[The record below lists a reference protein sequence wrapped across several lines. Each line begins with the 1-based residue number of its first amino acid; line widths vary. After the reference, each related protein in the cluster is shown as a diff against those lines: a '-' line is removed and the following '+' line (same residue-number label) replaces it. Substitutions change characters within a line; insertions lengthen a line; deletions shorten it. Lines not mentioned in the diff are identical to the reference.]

1 MLSILVCHS
10 YFLRFDQKQQLRAKP
25 YPPLASLHVA
35 AMLRAAGHEVSFF
48 DAMLADDL
56 NFYERRLSVI
66 KPQVVLFYEDNFNFL
81 SKMCLG
87 KMRDACFEM
96 IAAARAAGMRI
107 IAAGSDASDAP
118 GDYLAA
124 GADIVLHG
132 EALGA
137 LSALVCRLNGAPDLP
152 NAELAAGLPDV
163 SHATPAGPKRS
174 VAAAPLPEPSLAALP
189 AWDLIDI
196 EKVPARLAACARDI
210 SVSTWRHHAACPF
223 RCNWCAKPI
232 WGNQYLQRPAAAVAA
247 EMLHL
252 KRHYRPDHI
261 WFADDI
267 FGFKAD
273 WVREFAAALASS
285 GGGVPFTIQLRAD
298 LVSKRMAAAL
308 YDAGCREVWIGAE
321 SGSQKILDAMNK
333 GTTVSENIAARH
345 ILRDEGIRVGFFLQ
359 LGYLGENLDDILATR
374 RLVDEARPDD
384 VGVSVAYPL
393 PGTKFYELVKEQM
406 GDKRHWQESS
416 DLEMMFHGTYT
427 SDFYRAVRNLL
438 HDQVTHPGTPGTH
451 GTLERSHRTR
461 GRVPPRPRATAIA
474 PAADDCAGFRLSRN
488 VRHPPHARLLPRRGR
503 EGAADHEA
511 VSAARPAL
519 SLRVSQERRILG
531 RGVRQHVRGV
541 RRAREAFAATPAAWS
556 ASTPTS

>member
-10 YFLRFDQKQQLRAKP
+10 YFLRFDRKQQLRAKP
-25 YPPLASLHVA
+25 YPPLASLQVA

-87 KMRDACFEM
+87 KMREAGFEM
-96 IAAARAAGMRI
+96 IGQARAAGMRI

-118 GDYLAA
+118 GAYLDA
-124 GADIVLHG
+124 GADLVLHG
-132 EALGA
+132 EALGV
-137 LSALVCRLNGAPDLP
+137 LSALIARLNGAPGLQ

-174 VAAAPLPEPSLAALP
+174 VGVAPLPEPSLAALP

-196 EKVPARLAACARDI
+196 EKYRRVWRRAHGLFSLNMAASRG
-210 SVSTWRHHAACPF
+210 CPF

-232 WGNQYLQRPAAAVAA
+232 WGNQYLQRPAASVAA

-273 WVREFAAALASS
+273 WVREFGAALTAA
-285 GGGVPFTIQLRAD
+285 GGGVPFTIQMRAD
-298 LVSKRMAAAL
+298 LVNTRMATAL
-308 YDAGCREVWIGAE
+308 REAGCNEVWIGAE

-333 GTTVSENIAARH
+333 GTSVEENIAARH
-345 ILRDEGIRVGFFLQ
+345 ILRDAGIRVGFFLQ
-359 LGYLGENLDDILATR
+359 LGYLGENLHDILATR

-393 PGTKFYELVKEQM
+393 PGTRFYELVKEQM
-406 GDKRHWQESS
+406 GAKRHWQESN

-427 SDFYRAVRNLL
+427 SDFYRIVRNLL
-438 HDQVTHPGTPGTH
+438 HDQVTHPEAPA
-451 GTLERSHRTR
+451 LAERWQDLIEREAQFRHEQGPLPLRA
-461 GRVPPRPRATAIA
+461 PRA
-474 PAADDCAGFRLSRN
+474 D
-488 VRHPPHARLLPRRGR
+488 
-503 EGAADHEA
+503 A
-511 VSAARPAL
+511 V
-519 SLRVSQERRILG
+519 
-531 RGVRQHVRGV
+531 
-541 RRAREAFAATPAAWS
+541 AFG
-556 ASTPTS
+556 